1 LTISLSVEAR
11 GRCTASSPR
20 LSLLKD
26 A

>member
-11 GRCTASSPR
+11 GRCTASSAR